1 MGKRLYQIILWGS
14 EDSRE
19 CRMMLTAEEADIL
32 CRLEDELHPLKG
44 YVPHIVVVD
53 IEKSEEEARKLEEK
67 KAAEAKAKLDHA
79 MGLDRT
85 FETSMA
91 AAFRKAKSK
100 KATEQNWIS
109 EIKLSDDNSDWQNCI
124 PLPDDGSEDEKK
136 NNEYKED
143 VEEFRHRRIM

>member
-100 KATEQNWIS
+100 KATEQN
-109 EIKLSDDNSDWQNCI
+109 CI

-136 NNEYKED
+136 NNEHKED